1 MWGTLIR
8 KTSTGATVLTR
19 IPVVSSKESE
29 GLLKELGV
37 PVRRGFPVPG
47 YILIDKAGII
57 KTAVFSYPLTGTYTY
72 PTE

>member
-1 MWGTLIR
+1 
-8 KTSTGATVLTR
+8 
-19 IPVVSSKESE
+19 VVSSMESD

-57 KTAVFSYPLTGTYTY
+57 KTAVFSYPLTGTY
-72 PTE
+72 PTQ

>member
-1 MWGTLIR
+1 MGYPKQEKI
-8 KTSTGATVLTR
+8 SAGATVLTR
-19 IPVVSSKESE
+19 IPVVSSMESE

-57 KTAVFSYPLTGTYTY
+57 KTAVFSYPLTGIYTY